1 MGASASIFNVN
12 RRSRW
17 GESACEGETGTR
29 GLDACTV
36 GRQQA
41 CTTFTRTLPTRGR
54 RYTPTP
60 ISAGGS
66 LCIYARTYTRART
79 PSCTLKLRKIIVHRE
94 GGERGM
100 SVRLRSRKCRVHAKL
115 HTVSVYRGEINPQYE
130 SRPNSRPRSSL
141 PFVPPLWSIR
151 QP

>member
-17 GESACEGETGTR
+17 GESACKGETGTR

-41 CTTFTRTLPTRGR
+41 CTTFTRTLPIRGR
-54 RYTPTP
+54 RYTPTRFP
-60 ISAGGS
+60 RED
-66 LCIYARTYTRART
+66 LCIYIRAHIHART

-94 GGERGM
+94 GGKRGM